1 LDLDDSDN
9 PHIPHNYINNSVAY
23 TGTHDNNT
31 LLGHLWELPMDNK
44 RRMLEYCN
52 YHLDDWE
59 KGYDSILRSIFA
71 SNAGIVI
78 LPIQDLLG
86 YGSDTR
92 INVPGRAEGNWQY
105 RITKEQL
112 QSIDK
117 DKFKRFNELYKRC

>member
-1 LDLDDSDN
+1 
-9 PHIPHNYINNSVAY
+9 
-23 TGTHDNNT
+23 
-31 LLGHLWELPMDNK
+31 MDNK

-52 YHLDDWE
+52 YHLEDWE